1 MKVWSV
7 LKKNHSHNLH
17 AQVIGDT
24 LVIKMSFMISYRV
37 VAWVIISLKE
47 GWGRITEAISSSV
60 SF

>member
-47 GWGRITEAISSSV
+47 G
-60 SF
+60 